1 MKFRG
6 NFLFNYMKL
15 FPVLC
20 ENSHNV
26 PLLSISTAGMAKNNN
41 IETAKAMYAHTKRRE
56 RSEHMTEKTARRRHC
71 NKKRRA
77 RGHRRRAQN
86 SQQTHSWYWLG
97 AKTLIEHF
105 DNYCGLTASKRAREH
120 ALGNEFYE
128 CSRHRGGPFAPP
140 NAISKKKKRPT
151 KSKRERKRNFL
162 HAAFWIKSAL
172 PQDLPSCGIEIIN
185 SIVFGVCVCE
195 AWPGHFTE
203 YGR

>member
-120 ALGNEFYE
+120 SLGNEFYE

-140 NAISKKKKRPT
+140 NAISKKKKGQQNQNASAREIFFTPHFGL
-151 KSKRERKRNFL
+151 KVLCLKICPVAASKL
-162 HAAFWIKSAL
+162 
-172 PQDLPSCGIEIIN
+172 
-185 SIVFGVCVCE
+185 
-195 AWPGHFTE
+195 
-203 YGR
+203 